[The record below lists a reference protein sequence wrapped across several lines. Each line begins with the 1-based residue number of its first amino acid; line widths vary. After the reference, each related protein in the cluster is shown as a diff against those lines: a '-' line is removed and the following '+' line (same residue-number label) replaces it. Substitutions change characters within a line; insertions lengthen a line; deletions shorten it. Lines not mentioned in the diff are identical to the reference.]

1 MGTGA
6 PAAGGFDVVVV
17 GGGAAGVLVALR
29 LATGGGPPP
38 RVAIVEP
45 GARLGEGVAYSTTQ
59 PVHLLNV
66 PAARMSAFEE
76 RPGHFVD
83 FLAGRSRVPH
93 ARLGAEFAPRALF
106 AQYLRATL
114 EALPAA
120 AAPAHLRASATDL
133 ERDGAGWRVHL
144 SSGAALPA
152 RAVVLAT
159 GNAPRRIPPFLLHPG
174 ARAVEA
180 WDYEAV
186 AAIPDGADT
195 CILGTGLSMVDAALV
210 LGRPGRRGHLMA
222 LSRRGLAPLA
232 HAPGGPPAAGDVD
245 DLLALGVRA
254 RMRLLRR
261 RAAAG
266 DEPWQWTMDRLRPH
280 GQALWR
286 SLDPAEQRRFLRHA
300 VRWWDIHRH
309 RIAPDVAAR
318 IARLRAEGRLELVA
332 GRLRAVTPH
341 PQGGSCLHVRPRHG
355 LHEHTRRVDWIV
367 NASGVETG
375 IELRPGTLL
384 QAMRARGLAIPG
396 RHGLGLA
403 CDDAGRVL
411 DRRARALPGLFAIG
425 ALRIGDLWETTAIP
439 ELRVQARGI
448 ADAIRAGAATV
459 R

>member
-1 MGTGA
+1 GLLQWRLPASTDRHGQDHLLPVRTAGHRGSRPRAVARRAGQAGLRQHRQVGMGRVARPPDHADQREPPLAARPGSPRLPRGRDAEVPVRRRRRQARRLRAAGRRRLIRIRSTAGMGTGA

-45 GARLGEGVAYSTTQ
+45 GARLGEGAAYSTTQ

-174 ARAVEA
+174 ARVVEA

-341 PQGGSCLHVRPRHG
+341 PQ
-355 LHEHTRRVDWIV
+355 
-367 NASGVETG
+367 
-375 IELRPGTLL
+375 
-384 QAMRARGLAIPG
+384 
-396 RHGLGLA
+396 
-403 CDDAGRVL
+403 
-411 DRRARALPGLFAIG
+411 
-425 ALRIGDLWETTAIP
+425 
-439 ELRVQARGI
+439 
-448 ADAIRAGAATV
+448 
-459 R
+459 